1 MLDSSISQLNR
12 SELFSQL
19 DKTLESHAEVERK
32 AAVKANAER
41 EAKHQAQL
49 KADAEHKAQETEP
62 EAERKAAIERQND
75 GRNDFN
81 PF

>member
-1 MLDSSISQLNR
+1 M
-12 SELFSQL
+12 
-19 DKTLESHAEVERK
+19 ERK